1 MKPHMG
7 KKSKRK
13 KTSFVIKSTRFSK
26 SSQGLNKPE
35 LVVLSP
41 SD

>member
-1 MKPHMG
+1 MLKG
-7 KKSKRK
+7 ENVKRK
-13 KTSFVIKSTRFSK
+13 KTLFVIKSIGFSK